1 MGLTTGVSFAYLG
14 HDVVCVDVNE
24 EKLRTLQNGKAP
36 FYEPHLEELLHLAKD
51 NMSFTSDY
59 RSSVGCSDVV
69 FIAVGTPSGPTGAPD
84 LTGMQD
90 VVHAI
95 GAHLRGDFTLVVNK
109 STAPIGS
116 GDWVDGLLKEVLVDA
131 EGTSKSERFAVC
143 SNPEF
148 LRQGSALE
156 DIFYPDRVVVG
167 SEKPEATEILRKL
180 YAPILQQSFSP
191 PAFLPRPRD
200 KTNVPFVATSLASA
214 ELIKY
219 AANAFLSLKVSFI
232 NEIATLSEKVGAD
245 VSEVSK
251 GIGLDRRIGPAFL
264 KAGLGWGGSCFG
276 KDSAAI
282 VATAEEYGVKMPI
295 ITASRSVNY
304 SQRKLVV
311 DKLLSELKFLRS
323 SKIGLLGLSF
333 KPETDDLRD
342 APSLDIARL
351 LIEKGAQ
358 VKAYDPVAMSNAAR
372 ENPDLDIHYCQDV
385 EEVFKQSDAVILVT
399 EWSAFSDL
407 PWESLG
413 TLMKKR
419 IVLDGRNVLD
429 PARLMAAGFKYIG
442 MGKGS

>member
-1 MGLTTGVSFAYLG
+1 VGLTTGVSFAYLG